1 MALVLAW
8 SCCVILGQS
17 SRHLIKASD
26 VNAHQLHTFVL
37 TAIQAE
43 PVLGDNFKEVVD
55 AALAAYDSGKLAE
68 AVKDGPEGY
77 KNWIKGVGKEMGRKG
92 KRLFMPMR
100 IAFTGSQEGPEVGE
114 VLHLLS
120 IEDGDVKDTDAY
132 VPLAK
137 RMDTLREWSTRQ
149 L

>member
-8 SCCVILGQS
+8 PCYVISGKLSGQ
-17 SRHLIKASD
+17 LVEASGED
-26 VNAHQLHTFVL
+26 AHQLNTFL
-37 TAIQAE
+37 TAMQAE

-77 KNWIKGVGKEMGRKG
+77 KKWIKGVGKEMGRKG

-132 VPLAK
+132 VPLIK